1 MDHDHAHMDHMNQM
15 DHSLHSAHADHGHGV
30 LLIKITTFQ
39 MEIST
44 IFL

>member
-30 LLIKITTFQ
+30 LLIETTTFQ
-39 MEIST
+39 MEILT